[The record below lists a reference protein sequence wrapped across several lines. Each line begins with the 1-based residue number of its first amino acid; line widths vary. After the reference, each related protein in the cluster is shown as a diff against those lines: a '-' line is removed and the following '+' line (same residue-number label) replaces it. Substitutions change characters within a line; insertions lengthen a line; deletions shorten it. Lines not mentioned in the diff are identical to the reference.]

1 MKRKILFLGCGN
13 MGEAIL
19 ASLKAS
25 ALSKKLDFFILEKDK
40 RKEKKLTKKYKAKKF
55 KSVKHDIIILAVKP
69 QNKFEAV
76 ELLKN
81 IKFRVL
87 ITILAGVK
95 ISFFEKHLGKIPVMR
110 VMPNLGVKA
119 GKGVAG
125 IYANSRLKNKNLKNL
140 RNLCEKIFTS
150 CGIVVPVKKE
160 QDLDRITAISGSG
173 PAYVCYF
180 LEALIEAAQKLNFKK
195 KTALEISLAT
205 FEGAIEVLKKLSMEP
220 KNLRIAV
227 TSPKG
232 TTHEAISV
240 FERRNLK
247 KIILTA
253 CSKAFKRAVE
263 LGRSK

>member
-1 MKRKILFLGCGN
+1 
-13 MGEAIL
+13 MGGAIL

-25 ALSKKLDFFILEKDK
+25 PLAKKLDFFILEKNK
-40 RKEKKLTKKYKAKKF
+40 KKGKKLIKKYKAKKF
-55 KSVKHDIIILAVKP
+55 ENTSYDIILLAVKP
-69 QNKFEAV
+69 QNKFEAI

-81 IKFRVL
+81 IKFKTL

-95 ISFFEKHLGKIPVMR
+95 TGFFEKHLGKIPVMR

-119 GKGVAG
+119 GKGVTG

-140 RNLCEKIFTS
+140 RNLCEEIFKS
-150 CGIVVPVKKE
+150 CGMVVPVKKE

-180 LEALIEAAQKLNFKK
+180 LEGLIEAARSLNFKK

-205 FEGAIEVLKKLSMEP
+205 FEGAIEVLKKLNMEP
-220 KNLRIAV
+220 KDLRIAV

-232 TTHEAISV
+232 TTQEAISV
-240 FERRNLK
+240 FEKNKLK

-253 CSKAFKRAVE
+253 CRKAFKRAVE